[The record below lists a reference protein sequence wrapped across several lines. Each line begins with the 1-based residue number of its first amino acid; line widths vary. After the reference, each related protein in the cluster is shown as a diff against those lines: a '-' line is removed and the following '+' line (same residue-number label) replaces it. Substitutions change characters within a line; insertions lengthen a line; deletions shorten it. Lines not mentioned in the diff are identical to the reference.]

1 MLRIPRSINF
11 KYNYK
16 IKIVQKWNRFRPPIS
31 EELLEDFRRYLI
43 QKKIDDHNYKQ
54 KLLTA
59 NKKRD
64 KNHLYYYP
72 NKNRNNNY
80 YYEWIEKILQTPFV
94 VYRKMI
100 SSLILATNLTNIK
113 KLPFQQCYKII
124 KE

>member
-1 MLRIPRSINF
+1 LLRIPRSINF

-43 QKKIDDHNYKQ
+43 QKKIDDHSYKQ

-59 NKKRD
+59 NKKSD
-64 KNHLYYYP
+64 KNHLYYYI